1 MKIYTGKSI
10 DDMREVKLID
20 IIAESYSNN
29 TEFKVSVDCFSDES
43 ASWVS
48 IVSENEKESKE
59 LTILFNGSG
68 TKIAGTQLHVT
79 PIKRVL
85 IDDETVKVF

>member
-20 IIAESYSNN
+20 LIAESYSNN
-29 TEFKVSVDCFSDES
+29 TEFKVSVDRFSDRS

-48 IVSENEKESKE
+48 IVYETDKESKD
-59 LTILFNGSG
+59 LIILFNGSG
-68 TKIAGTQLHVT
+68 TKITGTQLHIT
-79 PIKRVL
+79 PIKKVL
-85 IDDETVKVF
+85 LDDEAVKVF